1 MADSNPEL
9 NVMFDLKNDIIIDEE
24 AFDKATEELEGIVED
39 LRALKTDVYE
49 MLQTLK
55 AGFDTPAGRKFYNA
69 CFYHIVSPIV
79 AQMMVIEQIVGN
91 LKTAKNGYQ
100 SVFEEY
106 KSLIDSMT
114 D

>member
-1 MADSNPEL
+1 MAESNPEL
-9 NVMFDLKNDIIIDEE
+9 NVLFDLKDDIIIDEG

-55 AGFDTPAGRKFYNA
+55 AGFDTPAGTKFYNA

-91 LKTAKNGYQ
+91 LKTAKTGYQ

-106 KSLIDSMT
+106 KSLIDSMSE
-114 D
+114 